1 LITAKNLKY
10 FSNLPPEH
18 LTAIAVNSGY
28 PCDRFES
35 AEFLGLTNAGQFCYS
50 ATFTED
56 GEIQKTKAP
65 DNDKF
70 ILDTRLT
77 DPGFGAIL

>member
-1 LITAKNLKY
+1 MITAKNLKY
-10 FSNLPPEH
+10 FSNLPPKH

-35 AEFLGLTNAGQFCYS
+35 AEFLGLTTAGQFCYS

-56 GEIQKTKAP
+56 GEIQKTKVYVNYNP
-65 DNDKF
+65 DHDKAT
-70 ILDTRLT
+70 LEY
-77 DPGFGAIL
+77 